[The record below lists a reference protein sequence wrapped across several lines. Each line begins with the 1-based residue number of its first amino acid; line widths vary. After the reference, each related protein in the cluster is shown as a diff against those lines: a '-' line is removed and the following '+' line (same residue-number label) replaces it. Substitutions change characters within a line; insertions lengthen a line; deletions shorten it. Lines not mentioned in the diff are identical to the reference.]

1 MKIRCL
7 VDTYGVNICR
17 IRVPR
22 PTDIFEEPLNP
33 AYCYGALNFNPR
45 SPWGER
51 LLSILKPVF
60 VSLFQST
67 LPVGGATL
75 NV

>member
-22 PTDIFEEPLNP
+22 PTDIFKEPLNP
-33 AYCYGALNFNPR
+33 AYCYRALNFKPR

-51 LLSILKPVF
+51 RSRESGLFTPNRISIHAPR
-60 VSLFQST
+60 
-67 LPVGGATL
+67 GGSDQ
-75 NV
+75 